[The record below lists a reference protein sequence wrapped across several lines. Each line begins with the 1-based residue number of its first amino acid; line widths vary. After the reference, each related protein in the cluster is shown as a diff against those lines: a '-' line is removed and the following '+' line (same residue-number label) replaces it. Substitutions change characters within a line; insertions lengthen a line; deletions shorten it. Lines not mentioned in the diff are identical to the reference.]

1 MADEATESSNTV
13 RAQDFETNEHG
24 AQHFELDML
33 PLGLLAYLN
42 GTAPTVST
50 SPGLRFCA
58 ATSRASASLPQ
69 ALLGARRRWHTRP
82 CPHDPPH
89 RLRRMVARPHA
100 RAVAQEYAAE
110 QALAPIRPPAAL
122 AAPAAFHAFVEW
134 EASQDLQPAK
144 AYFRRLL
151 RGAVAPEPFGT
162 LIDSVGATT
171 ARSAPIG
178 RCSEA
183 ARSRLDLDVS
193 SLDLL
198 ASSLGCSLVSA
209 MHAAW
214 SIYYAARSGRRDVLY
229 ATTTSGRSA
238 PIPHGERI
246 VGLVL
251 NTLPVRIRLDARQ
264 HEDDDES
271 CFSGLIRRQ
280 AVART
285 ALQHRSDPAQ
295 SRP

>member
-1 MADEATESSNTV
+1 MCEALSKRALNLDLKVAPFRV
-13 RAQDFETNEHG
+13 RLYRVRGLGSAF
-24 AQHFELDML
+24 
-33 PLGLLAYLN
+33 LGLSVHHIVFDGWSL
-42 GTAPTVST
+42 
-50 SPGLRFCA
+50 GLM
-58 ATSRASASLPQ
+58 LEN
-69 ALLGARRRWHTRP
+69 
-82 CPHDPPH
+82 
-89 RLRRMVARPHA
+89 
-100 RAVAQEYAAE
+100 VAQEYAAE

-246 VGLVL
+246 VGVVL

-264 HEDDDES
+264 HEDDDEN
-271 CFSGLIRRQ
+271 CFSGLIRRVPSCCSNSSS
-280 AVART
+280 A
-285 ALQHRSDPAQ
+285 SE
-295 SRP
+295 